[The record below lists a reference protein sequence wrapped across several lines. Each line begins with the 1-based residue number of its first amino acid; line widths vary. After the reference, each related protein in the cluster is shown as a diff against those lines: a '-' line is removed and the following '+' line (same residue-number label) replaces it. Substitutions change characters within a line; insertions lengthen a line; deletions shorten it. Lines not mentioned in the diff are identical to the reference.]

1 MGSADNEDLNASI
14 VKAVD
19 DKTSWFNSTV
29 LPKVQEDYR
38 NHLIF
43 VKNLMNALQRR
54 SLITPD
60 PYKNDKKIT
69 DITPIDDKPFND
81 TERATHLGIRL
92 GQYGN
97 MVDFICTYVK
107 FSVEQLPTAKIKKL
121 VDFNNSFTWG
131 ALNPE
136 SPKQNTKAL
145 GSALMELKT
154 TTQGGG
160 VAMGMLFD
168 SIAKTAKDL
177 EEMSRDLKALGAF
190 QKERYKGEIRKEIV
204 AKLSP
209 EVRGNASALLGEIKK
224 QMPTAMPRRPFSADI
239 VEELIQEETAG
250 NKEELRAKL
259 LQHLK
264 VQDMPTEKAEETVN
278 VHDIIM
284 GAVLS
289 LGSMSDQYNIVMGK
303 VVTNHDILASE
314 DKGFKQKLG
323 RLFRRLFGL
332 AEPQVE
338 YEVIINK
345 KGSDDKQREII
356 NYSSFMAAFSKRIKF
371 YASLSNES
379 SPNYQKMNSQAD
391 DFVYN
396 WVNKQMTENG
406 RLQVLLGALDE
417 YFKQN
422 TSGVNRAKIK
432 GIKMELTTLKNA
444 LVKVNQLRSEYA
456 SYVEEAEQM
465 KKLGITK

>member
-1 MGSADNEDLNASI
+1 MASAENEDYNAKI
-14 VKAVD
+14 VKAVE
-19 DKTSWFNSTV
+19 DKVSWFNSSV
-29 LPKVQEDYR
+29 LPKVQEGYR

-43 VKNLMNALQRR
+43 VKNLTSALQRR

-69 DITPIDDKPFND
+69 DVGNIDEAPFND
-81 TERATHLGIRL
+81 ADRSTQLGIRL
-92 GQYGN
+92 GQYEN

-121 VDFNNSFTWG
+121 VDFNNSFAWNSLT
-131 ALNPE
+131 PE
-136 SPKQNTKAL
+136 STRQNTKAL

-168 SIAKTAKDL
+168 SISKTAKDL
-177 EEMSRDLKALGAF
+177 EEMSKDLKAIGVF
-190 QKERYKGEIRKEIV
+190 QKERYKGEIRKTIV

-209 EVRGNASALLGEIKK
+209 EVRGSAVSLMDEIKK

-239 VEELIQEETAG
+239 VEELVKEETAP
-250 NKEELRAKL
+250 NKDDLRKKL
-259 LQHLK
+259 LLQLK
-264 VQDMPTEKAEETVN
+264 VQEAVVEKEETGVN

-303 VVTNHDILASE
+303 IVTNHDILASE

-323 RLFRRLFGL
+323 RLLRRLFGM

-345 KGSDDKQREII
+345 KGSDEKQKEII
-356 NYSSFMAAFSKRIKF
+356 NYNSFMASFSKRIKF
-371 YASLSNES
+371 YSSLNSVD

-391 DFVYN
+391 DFVFN

-465 KKLGITK
+465 RKLGITK

>member
-1 MGSADNEDLNASI
+1 MGSAENEDFNARI

-19 DKTSWFNSTV
+19 DKTAWFNSNV
-29 LPKVQEDYR
+29 LPKVQEGYR

-43 VKNLMNALQRR
+43 VKNLTNALQRR

-69 DITPIDDKPFND
+69 DVGLIDEAAFND
-81 TERATHLGIRL
+81 TERATQLGIRI
-92 GQYGN
+92 GQYEN

-107 FSVEQLPTAKIKKL
+107 FAVEQLPTAKIKKL
-121 VDFNNSFTWG
+121 VDFNNTFSWG
-131 ALNPE
+131 SLTPNSAR
-136 SPKQNTKAL
+136 QNTKAL

-160 VAMGMLFD
+160 VAMGMLFE
-168 SIAKTAKDL
+168 SITKTAKDL
-177 EEMSRDLKALGAF
+177 EEMSRELKAVGAF
-190 QKERYKGEIRKEIV
+190 QKERYKGEIRKAIV

-209 EVRGNASALLGEIKK
+209 ETRANATALLDEIKK
-224 QMPTAMPRRPFSADI
+224 QMPTALPRRPFSAEI
-239 VEELIQEETAG
+239 VEELVKEETAP
-250 NKEELRAKL
+250 NRDELRNKL

-264 VQDMPTEKAEETVN
+264 VQEMKVEKEEETVN
-278 VHDIIM
+278 VHEIIM
-284 GAVLS
+284 GAVLA
-289 LGSMSDQYNIVMGK
+289 LGSMTDQYNIVIGK
-303 VVTNHDILASE
+303 VITNHDILASE
-314 DKGFKQKLG
+314 DRGFRQKLAN
-323 RLFRRLFGL
+323 LFRRLFGL
-332 AEPQVE
+332 ADPPVE

-345 KGSDDKQREII
+345 KGSDEKTKEVI
-356 NYSSFMAAFSKRIKF
+356 NYNSFMAAFSKRIKF
-371 YASLSNES
+371 YTSLSSED
-379 SPNYQKMNSQAD
+379 SPNYQKMNSQTD
-391 DFVYN
+391 DFVFN

-422 TSGVNRAKIK
+422 TTGANRAKIK

-456 SYVEEAEQM
+456 SYIEEAEQM

>member
-1 MGSADNEDLNASI
+1 MGSADNEDFNARI
-14 VKAVD
+14 IKAVD
-19 DKTSWFNSTV
+19 DKVSWFNSTV
-29 LPKVQEDYR
+29 LPKVQEGYR

-43 VKNLMNALQRR
+43 VKNLTSALQRR

-60 PYKNDKKIT
+60 PYQNDKKIT
-69 DITPIDDKPFND
+69 DVGPIDDAPFND
-81 TERATHLGIRL
+81 TERATQLGIRL
-92 GQYGN
+92 GQYEN

-121 VDFNNSFTWG
+121 VDFNGSFTWSS
-131 ALNPE
+131 LNPE
-136 SPKQNTKAL
+136 SSRQNTKAL
-145 GSALMELKT
+145 GAALMELKT
-154 TTQGGG
+154 TTKGGG
-160 VAMGMLFD
+160 PAMSMLFD

-177 EEMSRDLKALGAF
+177 EEMSRDLKAVGAF

-204 AKLSP
+204 AKLGP
-209 EVRGNASALLGEIKK
+209 DVRGNASALMDEIKK
-224 QMPTAMPRRPFSADI
+224 QMPTALPRRPFSADI
-239 VEELIQEETAG
+239 VEELVKEETAG
-250 NKEELRAKL
+250 NKEELRSKL

-264 VQDMPTEKAEETVN
+264 VQETPTEKAEEGVN
-278 VHDIIM
+278 VHEIIM
-284 GAVLS
+284 SAVLS
-289 LGSMSDQYNIVMGK
+289 LGSMTDQYNIVMGK

-323 RLFRRLFGL
+323 RLFRHLFGM

-345 KGSDDKQREII
+345 KGSDEKQREII
-356 NYSSFMAAFSKRIKF
+356 NYNSFMAAFAKRIKF
-371 YASLSNES
+371 YTSLSS
-379 SPNYQKMNSQAD
+379 TDSPNYQKMNSQAD

-417 YFKQN
+417 YFKAN
-422 TSGVNRAKIK
+422 TSGVNRAKVK

-456 SYVEEAEQM
+456 SFVEEAEQM